1 MNSLEFCPKMGP
13 STGLNDLFCI
23 TVYILPGFHTTS
35 AKNSAW
41 PDHKPTPPVRDPN
54 YVQNFSAYE
63 RVYTVGICG
72 SYGIWQLT

>member
-1 MNSLEFCPKMGP
+1 MF
-13 STGLNDLFCI
+13 
-23 TVYILPGFHTTS
+23 TTS

-63 RVYTVGICG
+63 RVYTV
-72 SYGIWQLT
+72 SYGCEIFFSKFYLKTQETMVTDVTHNLVTDLT